1 MIAIMMASKL
11 HAAHGY
17 LIGQFLSSKFNKRK
31 DVYGGSFD
39 NRAKLLID
47 IIDQIKEDVI
57 ILFDRMLEFSREVW
71 PGY

>member
-1 MIAIMMASKL
+1 MNATMMAL
-11 HAAHGY
+11 
-17 LIGQFLSSKFNKRK
+17 KFMLLMAILLVNFCPQNSIKK

-47 IIDQIKEDVI
+47 IIDQIKEKTSSSFLIGVRI
-57 ILFDRMLEFSREVW
+57 SPEVW